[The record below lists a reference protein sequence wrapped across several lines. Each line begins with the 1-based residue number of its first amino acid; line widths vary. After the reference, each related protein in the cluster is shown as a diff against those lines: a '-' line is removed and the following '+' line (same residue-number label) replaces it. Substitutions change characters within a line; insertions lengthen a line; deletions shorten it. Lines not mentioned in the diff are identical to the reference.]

1 MGRLLEER
9 VLRKK
14 LQSKLNELGFGMW
27 QKSVYISPFDWE
39 EDIDEFLIS
48 QKMKG
53 MAYVF
58 TAKHRLLGDAKELA
72 YRVWKLDE
80 LSSRYEDLFYKLRKL
95 KGVVNKKRLVKLKEI
110 ISEYSLIIFDDP
122 HLPSNLLPDNWM
134 GDQVRNELRLWC

>member
-134 GDQVRNELRLWC
+134 GDQARNELRLWC